1 MSGFRAKFRPYV
13 LILPTGD
20 SEMQRVADSVVRL
33 RFLLVAA
40 FAALVFSMPTVVRAE
55 PTGESVRPEAPEGLE
70 NEQEERQEMQ
80 KEYVREHSDASGKVD
95 PKAYVK
101 GIEHARQMKVA
112 PYIGAK
118 PVGAASPASTK

>member
-1 MSGFRAKFRPYV
+1 
-13 LILPTGD
+13 
-20 SEMQRVADSVVRL
+20 MQRVANSVVRL
-33 RFLLVAA
+33 RFILVAA
-40 FAALVFSMPTVVRAE
+40 FAALVFSMPAVVRAD
-55 PTGESVRPEAPEGLE
+55 PAGESVRPEEREGLG
-70 NEQEERQEMQ
+70 NEQEERREMQ

-95 PKAYVK
+95 PKAYVR